1 MTASKPAAAASE
13 RNTTAF
19 SLDKSH
25 WEEMHR
31 AAEKIQPLTSQVEEE
46 LRQPRDYHDRTRPLE
61 GEYGILRRRFKDQET
76 KLADL
81 DRTMVTM
88 LQTVSRAAA
97 EWEKRAKETDAKISN
112 MKSQLEEAS
121 SAKAQLDFE
130 VSLLKVHLQKK
141 EADERLTQVS
151 ESCMVGSWM
160 RD

>member
-1 MTASKPAAAASE
+1 MTASKPTAATSE
-13 RNTTAF
+13 RNATAF
-19 SLDKSH
+19 SPDKSH

-31 AAEKIQPLTSQVEEE
+31 AAKQKQHLTSQVEEE
-46 LRQPRDYHDRTRPLE
+46 LRQLRDYHDRTRPLE
-61 GEYGILRRRFKDQET
+61 GEYGVLRRRFEDQET

-81 DRTMVTM
+81 DRTMATI

-97 EWEKRAKETDAKISN
+97 EWEKRAKETDAKINN
-112 MKSQLEEAS
+112 MRSQLEEAS

-141 EADERLTQVS
+141 EADERLTRVS
-151 ESCMVGSWM
+151 ESCIAGNWT